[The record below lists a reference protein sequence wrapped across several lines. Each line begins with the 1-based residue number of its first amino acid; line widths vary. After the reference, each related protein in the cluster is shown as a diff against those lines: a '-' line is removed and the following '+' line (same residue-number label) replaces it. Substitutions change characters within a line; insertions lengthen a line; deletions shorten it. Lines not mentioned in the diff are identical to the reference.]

1 MLEKQLRPKTQILT
15 VELVVDSIHFKHR
28 VCPLPVNFY
37 PGLLAIL
44 REGDVLQIGSLE
56 PNTLEAVL
64 TYPEHWPFAIVL
76 TSHNIGVGNS
86 RTISRWGLVNS
97 GPYIEGWEIT
107 GPMCWVVLVFPVCWC
122 IHVNA

>member
-1 MLEKQLRPKTQILT
+1 MLT
-15 VELVVDSIHFKHR
+15 
-28 VCPLPVNFY
+28 
-37 PGLLAIL
+37 
-44 REGDVLQIGSLE
+44 EGDVLQIGGLE

-107 GPMCWVVLVFPVCWC
+107 GPCVGLCWFFLSLGAYTLMHVCNLVHVCERVFAC
-122 IHVNA
+122 L